1 MRVAKGIPRIEWP
14 LGAILK
20 EAQLHVK
27 SDTGIDT
34 TAASFTLFRVPANTF
49 IEGFRVKVT
58 TAFTSGAVAQPPTLW
73 LGDTPGGRQF
83 GVFGASLQDTGVISV
98 LSGVGAEYDTPVT
111 IYGTMKSAAAT
122 DGAADIWLI
131 YRPNSNE
138 SPWAA

>member
-14 LGAILK
+14 LGAIMK
-20 EAQLHVK
+20 ESRLQVK

-34 TAASFTLFRVPANTF
+34 TGTSFSLFKVPANTF

-58 TAFTSGAVAQPPTLW
+58 TAFTSSAVAQPPTLL

-83 GVFGASLQDTGVISV
+83 GVVSAGLQDTNVITV
-98 LSGVGAEYDTPVT
+98 LNNVGAEYDTPIMV
-111 IYGTMKSAAAT
+111 YGTVRSAAAV
-122 DGAADIWLI
+122 DGAADVWLI

-138 SPWAA
+138 SPWAS